1 MNSILAASVI
11 LIVTALITTMALEG
25 VRALNNAAQSHLST
39 ALIRLSALPVLFC
52 LGGALIA
59 GMHFSPIHI
68 SRDEASNA
76 FLVWAVFTV
85 FYLFKFY
92 FPRLKNISQ

>member
-1 MNSILAASVI
+1 MDSILVVSIA
-11 LIVTALITTMALEG
+11 LIVVSLITIMALEG
-25 VRALNNAAQSHLST
+25 VRALNNTAQSHLSV
-39 ALIRLSALPVLFC
+39 AIIRLSALPVLFC
-52 LGGALIA
+52 LGMALIA
-59 GMHFSPIHI
+59 GIHFSPIYI

-76 FLVWAVFTV
+76 FLAWAVFTV